1 MGSGGKVA
9 VQPFVFMLLFLGNA
23 YGCRD
28 RSWGV
33 RPVGEPEVGAPG
45 ALPQLFWMWA
55 PIHLKDRGAMFCVE
69 GEEWGMAD
77 LDPMEFKHLHA
88 EQVCRIH
95 WGDEEAVGVL
105 EQFVI
110 GEHKPTPFTGF
121 VDPYEKPE

>member
-1 MGSGGKVA
+1 M
-9 VQPFVFMLLFLGNA
+9 LFLDNA

-45 ALPQLFWMWA
+45 ALPQLFWMWV
-55 PIHLKDRGAMFCVE
+55 PIHLKDRGAMLIVDEDSE
-69 GEEWGMAD
+69 GHSRNSPAEAVPRYKALAD

-88 EQVCRIH
+88 ELVCRIH

-105 EQFVI
+105 EQS
-110 GEHKPTPFTGF
+110 
-121 VDPYEKPE
+121 